1 LQDMGVE
8 GYLISSRLLA
18 IQAQRLVRRICTD
31 CKVSQPISEDEAAVL
46 EINPKDYPILHRGT
60 GCERCGG
67 TGYRGRIGLYEL
79 LVMSDAIRHHIASG
93 ADANIIREQAIT
105 EGMRTLRQD
114 ALEKLG
120 AGLTTPEE
128 VVRVTRA
135 I

>member
-1 LQDMGVE
+1 VQ
-8 GYLISSRLLA
+8 
-18 IQAQRLVRRICTD
+18 
-31 CKVSQPISEDEAAVL
+31 QPITIDEANVL
-46 EINPKDYPILHRGT
+46 QIEASDYPILHRGT
-60 GCERCGG
+60 GCDRCGG

-93 ADANIIREQAIT
+93 ADANIIRDQAIS
-105 EGMRTLRQD
+105 EGMKTLRQD
-114 ALEKLG
+114 ALEKLA